1 MTIEDESSYTNHY
14 YHCGVEWTD
23 DWSCMCDDRCPVCN
37 AEIEPFYSV
46 DNSDNSEIVHAPDVY
61 DLVEGKL

>member
-1 MTIEDESSYTNHY
+1 MTEDESCYTNHY

-37 AEIEPFYSV
+37 AEIEPFWSV
-46 DNSDNSEIVHAPDVY
+46 DNRDQSEIIHAQEVY
-61 DLVEGKL
+61 DLVGDL